1 MFGRNE
7 QLMPKVGGEE
17 GLVGWR
23 DTGWLWSGEEGKKMA
38 KGCVLILEGP
48 GGPMKGLAFYL
59 KDSGTSLK
67 NSKQRNDMIRFL
79 FGGRSLLAT
88 CGE

>member
-1 MFGRNE
+1 
-7 QLMPKVGGEE
+7 MPKVGGEE

-23 DTGWLWSGEEGKKMA
+23 DTGWLGSGEEGKKMA
-38 KGCVLILEGP
+38 KGPV
-48 GGPMKGLAFYL
+48 KGLAFYL

>member
-1 MFGRNE
+1 
-7 QLMPKVGGEE
+7 
-17 GLVGWR
+17 
-23 DTGWLWSGEEGKKMA
+23 MA
-38 KGCVLILEGP
+38 KGWVLILEGP
-48 GGPMKGLAFYL
+48 GGPVKGLAFYL